1 MEIATENIEIIRAI
15 VNMAHSLR
23 LRVVAE
29 GIETERQRDL
39 LYSLQ
44 CDYGQG
50 YLYSKP
56 LTEADAEEF
65 VRNSD

>member
-1 MEIATENIEIIRAI
+1 
-15 VNMAHSLR
+15 MAHSLR

-56 LTEADAEEF
+56 LPKDEAEELLKSF
-65 VRNSD
+65 I

>member
-1 MEIATENIEIIRAI
+1 
-15 VNMAHSLR
+15 MAHSLR

-56 LTEADAEEF
+56 VPKAEAAELLK
-65 VRNSD
+65 SLY